1 MVSSEKKMLE
11 YKSRRASPLPTLLS
25 NAPIEQG
32 TKGKCWEQHR
42 ILEAGEAEYKK

>member
-1 MVSSEKKMLE
+1 MVSSEKKMLDLE
-11 YKSRRASPLPTLLS
+11 RASPLPTLLS